1 MNDQIDE
8 RQIAAALF
16 ELITSNSSPD
26 WFTEQELAIY
36 LRLVNKEG
44 KPVTAGI
51 RRWVARDPENNPLPR
66 RYVGDLPRFYRPDI
80 IRWTEEETKRHKNKA
95 NVDADQEKRVVTPL
109 YVQEDN
115 VSALTAAA
123 S

>member
-36 LRLVNKEG
+36 LRLVNKDG

-51 RRWVARDPENNPLPR
+51 RRWGARDPENNPLPR
-66 RYVGDLPRFYRPDI
+66 RDVGDLPRFYRPDI
-80 IRWTEEETKRHKNKA
+80 IRWTEEENKRHKNKA

-109 YVQEDN
+109 YV
-115 VSALTAAA
+115 SRG
-123 S
+123 

>member
-8 RQIAAALF
+8 RKFAAALF

-51 RRWVARDPENNPLPR
+51 RRQDLRTFLRVATCHD
-66 RYVGDLPRFYRPDI
+66 
-80 IRWTEEETKRHKNKA
+80 
-95 NVDADQEKRVVTPL
+95 
-109 YVQEDN
+109 
-115 VSALTAAA
+115 
-123 S
+123 